1 MQGANSGLSE
11 DIVILSGSIQVG
23 SGGVIDAK
31 GKTLGQIADEITAQ
45 GQVSASIQDGKFTIK
60 SESGEVSIDAAG
72 DFSRVTGIG
81 SYTVQAGSTSN
92 TSAQNVYISQGAAA
106 GLNGSETVVSGT
118 IKVGSGAEINTAGK
132 TLNQIISE
140 INSQGVVTASIQDGK
155 FTIESEASG
164 ISIQA
169 TGDMAR
175 VSGLASYQVQAGT
188 TTNVSSGSGADEVGF
203 VRQVDRLT
211 EEEAIAQGYTVI
223 KTAAQLSNI
232 KFNLDGKYILM
243 GDIDMSFFTG
253 WTPIGSDYGS
263 FTGTLDG
270 NGYVLKNFSMDFSD
284 ENLINGLFG
293 KTDGATIKNLGME
306 NISITTSDP
315 NSTFVANCTGGL
327 IGEAINMT
335 EISNCY
341 VTGEIRGSSVTIG
354 GLIGSTDYSTTITD
368 CSTDIEIFTSA
379 YTSDCY
385 AGGLVGKNANTAITN
400 CSASGV
406 IDVND
411 NNASG
416 VVTAGGLIGYNLEG
430 RISKSLASVE
440 IDSED
445 SDYCGGLVG
454 EDRNGT
460 ISNCGATGNV
470 QTAAGV
476 DFSGGLVGNATGTNI
491 SKSYATGEVNSP
503 NDAAGGLVGYAKFAD
518 ISDSFATGAVDG
530 YFAGGLIGFT
540 AGNTTIL
547 RCYASGYINGGTF
560 SYGLVGSPDSSL
572 TIEYS
577 FWDKQKTGK
586 SEATH
591 NGAGATL
598 SHVSGLKTAD
608 FANAAN
614 FTNFGWDE
622 SIWDFSGS
630 TPTLKNMFSKDDASS
645 SSTLTGS
652 VNTTG
657 MTDSAFYG
665 QSSGLLSFSNGVNVS
680 IDAND
685 TRSEVI
691 QKINDA
697 GLTAEIG
704 SDGKIKITA
713 QGVSDLKVTSD
724 SSGFADFY
732 GLSSSGKTYS
742 GSVSSGSSVSQ
753 PATSTITGSVN
764 TNNFADNYF
773 YGQTDGQIS
782 FSNGVNVSVSA
793 TDTRSDVL
801 DKINDAGL
809 TSTIGSDGKIQITAE
824 GVSDLKVNSDSS
836 GFSNFYGLDD
846 SQDTHTGSIST
857 STETVPDPDGGDGG
871 DGGDGSGTG
880 GDGSGT
886 GGDGS
891 GTGGDGSGTGGDGS
905 GTGGDGS
912 GTGGGTGGTDP
923 DGGNTGGNDD
933 DEPQKPPFDVAGLKT
948 EGVSNIRL
956 QVGTDSSES
965 SALYCDTTFLFDEFS
980 LDMSS
985 AEDCED
991 SIDAIDA
998 LIDAVKSKQTDV
1010 GVYMTRLEVI
1020 YDTNVMKQEHKYAA
1034 YSSIMDADIAAE
1046 TQKYVEYQIRQQT
1059 AMSLLAQTQA
1069 ARTQMIMTL
1078 LSSVMG

>member
-1 MQGANSGLSE
+1 MQISSGSASSSDTTPDIPEIEVTVMQGANSGLSE
-11 DIVILSGSIQVG
+11 DIVILSGSIKVG
-23 SGGVIDAK
+23 SGAQISTK
-31 GKTLGQIADEITAQ
+31 GKTLEQIAKAITAQ
-45 GQVSASIQDGKFTIK
+45 GYVTASIQDGKFTIK
-60 SESGEVSIDAAG
+60 SEDGVVNITAAG

-81 SYTVQAGSTSN
+81 NYTVQSATTTN
-92 TSAQNVYISQGAAA
+92 TSAQNVYLSQWAVTDALTGDETILSGTIKVGSGATINTAGKTLNEIIGEINSQGNVTALIKDGKFTIESETSGVSIQATGDMARVTGLANYSVSGGSTTNTSAENVYLSQGAADA
-106 GLNGSETVVSGT
+106 LTGDETILSGT

-132 TLNQIISE
+132 TLNQIINE
-140 INSQGVVTASIQDGK
+140 INLQGNVTASITDGK
-155 FTIESEASG
+155 FTIESETSG
-164 ISIQA
+164 VSIQA

-175 VSGLASYQVQAGT
+175 VTGLANYSVQAGS
-188 TTNVSSGSGADEVGF
+188 TTNVTSGSGADEVGF

-223 KTAAQLSNI
+223 KAAAQLSNI

-476 DFSGGLVGNATGTNI
+476 DFSGGLVGKATGTNI
-491 SKSYATGEVNSP
+491 SKSYVTGEVNSP
-503 NDAAGGLVGYAKFAD
+503 NDAAGGLVGRANNAD

-540 AGNTTIL
+540 SGNTTIL

-560 SYGLVGSPDSSL
+560 SYGLVGSTDSSL

-591 NGAGATL
+591 NRAGATL

-622 SIWDFSGS
+622 SVWDFSGS
-630 TPTLKNMFSKDDASS
+630 APTLKNMFSKDGAAS

-652 VNTTG
+652 VDTRG
-657 MTDSAFYG
+657 MTDTAFDG
-665 QSSGLLSFSNGVNVS
+665 QSAGQLSFSNGVNVS
-680 IDAND
+680 
-685 TRSEVI
+685 
-691 QKINDA
+691 
-697 GLTAEIG
+697 
-704 SDGKIKITA
+704 
-713 QGVSDLKVTSD
+713 
-724 SSGFADFY
+724 
-732 GLSSSGKTYS
+732 
-742 GSVSSGSSVSQ
+742 
-753 PATSTITGSVN
+753 
-764 TNNFADNYF
+764 
-773 YGQTDGQIS
+773 
-782 FSNGVNVSVSA
+782 
-793 TDTRSDVL
+793 L
-801 DKINDAGL
+801 D
-809 TSTIGSDGKIQITAE
+809 
-824 GVSDLKVNSDSS
+824 
-836 GFSNFYGLDD
+836 
-846 SQDTHTGSIST
+846 
-857 STETVPDPDGGDGG
+857 
-871 DGGDGSGTG
+871 
-880 GDGSGT
+880 
-886 GGDGS
+886 
-891 GTGGDGSGTGGDGS
+891 
-905 GTGGDGS
+905 
-912 GTGGGTGGTDP
+912 
-923 DGGNTGGNDD
+923 
-933 DEPQKPPFDVAGLKT
+933 
-948 EGVSNIRL
+948 
-956 QVGTDSSES
+956 
-965 SALYCDTTFLFDEFS
+965 
-980 LDMSS
+980 
-985 AEDCED
+985 
-991 SIDAIDA
+991 
-998 LIDAVKSKQTDV
+998 
-1010 GVYMTRLEVI
+1010 
-1020 YDTNVMKQEHKYAA
+1020 
-1034 YSSIMDADIAAE
+1034 
-1046 TQKYVEYQIRQQT
+1046 
-1059 AMSLLAQTQA
+1059 
-1069 ARTQMIMTL
+1069 
-1078 LSSVMG
+1078 